1 MFCVLLFGRALMR
14 VHGCLRAR
22 LNFGAVTSPMQHE
35 CEILR
40 PQQQYKWKHD
50 FWVSTQ
56 FESIYPLRFTN
67 MKWLYNV
74 HCAACIFPH
83 APQTK
88 REYSLQ
94 PCQSFRNIVHLT
106 LPRKLDISKF
116 MTVYVMVNVPWS
128 HSFRLE
134 SQQSL
139 HICCFMGFTCKL
151 SYSMLLNA
159 GMS

>member
-1 MFCVLLFGRALMR
+1 MLCVLLFGRALMW
-14 VHGCLRAR
+14 VHDCPCAR

-74 HCAACIFPH
+74 HCAACIFPRASEKKGILVTILPIFQKHSASHFAPKVGYFQVHDGLHYCKRPLKSQFQVGKSAELAHMLFYGFHMQTITQH
-83 APQTK
+83 A
-88 REYSLQ
+88 
-94 PCQSFRNIVHLT
+94 V
-106 LPRKLDISKF
+106 
-116 MTVYVMVNVPWS
+116 
-128 HSFRLE
+128 
-134 SQQSL
+134 
-139 HICCFMGFTCKL
+139 
-151 SYSMLLNA
+151 
-159 GMS
+159 